1 MHPQAALTTLGA
13 RSEDRC
19 QEGVVDLIKEYN
31 ASGRRPDK
39 IALLLDTKGPEVRSG
54 DLATTLHLETG
65 DPFVF
70 TIDRGLKIET
80 GEKKTHVNYDGFVSD
95 VQLDDVLLIDGGLLS
110 MRVRAHA
117 LPSKAVR

>member
-1 MHPQAALTTLGA
+1 M
-13 RSEDRC
+13 
-19 QEGVVDLIKEYN
+19 VDLIKEYN

-70 TIDRGLKIET
+70 TIDRG
-80 GEKKTHVNYDGFVSD
+80 S
-95 VQLDDVLLIDGGLLS
+95 QVLT
-110 MRVRAHA
+110 VAC
-117 LPSKAVR
+117 P